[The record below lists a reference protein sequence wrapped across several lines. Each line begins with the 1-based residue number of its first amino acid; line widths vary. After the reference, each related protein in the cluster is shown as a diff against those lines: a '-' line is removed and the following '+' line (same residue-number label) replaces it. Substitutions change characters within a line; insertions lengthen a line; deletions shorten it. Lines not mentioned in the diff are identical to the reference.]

1 MDLPKHCSKFRG
13 QRGPRFLIRNLFGT
27 NSVALRTRNIMSSQF
42 NPAPTDKH
50 ADDPKQAV
58 KSDKKLQSELDKGLE
73 GTFPASDPPSST
85 EPAKSKRDAG

>member
-1 MDLPKHCSKFRG
+1 
-13 QRGPRFLIRNLFGT
+13 
-27 NSVALRTRNIMSSQF
+27 MSDKF

-58 KSDKKLQSELDKGLE
+58 KADKKLQSELDKGLE

>member
-1 MDLPKHCSKFRG
+1 MAEGDFSVSGLPWR
-13 QRGPRFLIRNLFGT
+13 T
-27 NSVALRTRNIMSSQF
+27 NSVALRTRNIMSSKF